1 MHKLKIGDDVQA
13 SLSGGRVVEAIVMA
27 LINKTDGT
35 RLQVSF
41 GPKGICCLC
50 SQFE

>member
-27 LINKTDGT
+27 VINKTDA
-35 RLQVSF
+35 LVSKF
-41 GPKGICCLC
+41 HLVMR
-50 SQFE
+50 QR